1 MFRSATCFC
10 ILLLL
15 IGAVSALTMNPSVVK
30 VSAPAT
36 IVQRMTQ
43 TSLHP
48 AVASCGAG
56 AVNCNGK
63 CTNLNFDELN
73 CGSCG
78 MTCFDPAVCCNGE
91 CVDLMYDETNC
102 GSCGMTCFEPAKCC
116 KGSCKATCNEI
127 AQIKPTPS
135 EIAQIKP
142 TPSEIAQVKPTPSEI
157 AQVKTP
163 TLAAVHGLTA
173 PYRNITLV
181 TPVPQDCPPPSEG
194 WSCMQLAKAKEQFGY
209 LFAVHGNVPCGYI
222 TEDGHTIAEYCCK
235 AAGGLVSP
243 SFPGAAG
250 IRSPDTSLHIIDRTP
265 AAAGGP
271 GQGKVYGRIVGQR
284 PDFISTIFSLFAG
297 FFAKPVSCGEGT
309 VNCNGRCT
317 NINFDNTNC
326 GTCGMTCFDPA
337 VCCNGECVDL
347 QSDDANCGT
356 CGMTCFLPATCC
368 FGSCEETCPGKP
380 APMVVE
386 TPQVAGMATVT
397 PVAVG
402 MVVKTP
408 QVAGMVAGTPA
419 P

>member
-15 IGAVSALTMNPSVVK
+15 IGAASALTMNPSVVK

-43 TSLHP
+43 IPLHP

-56 AVNCNGK
+56 AVNCNGR
-63 CTNLNFDELN
+63 CTNINSDNLN

-116 KGSCKATCNEI
+116 KGSCKATCTEI
-127 AQIKPTPS
+127 AQVKTS
-135 EIAQIKP
+135 
-142 TPSEIAQVKPTPSEI
+142 PSEIAQVKTTPSEI

-163 TLAAVHGLTA
+163 PSEIAQVKTLAPAAVQGLTA
-173 PYRNITLV
+173 SYRNITVV
-181 TPVPQDCPPPSEG
+181 TPVPQDCPPSEG
-194 WSCMQLAKAKEQFGY
+194 WSCMQLAQAKEQFGY

-222 TEDGHTIAEYCCK
+222 TENGHTIAEYCCK
-235 AAGGLVSP
+235 AAEGLDSP
-243 SFPGAAG
+243 SSPGAVG
-250 IRSPDTSLHIIDRTP
+250 IESPDTSLHIINRTP

-271 GQGKVYGRIVGQR
+271 GQAKVYGRIVGQ
-284 PDFISTIFSLFAG
+284 PADFVSTIFSLFAG
-297 FFAKPVSCGEGT
+297 LFAKPVSCGEGA

-317 NINFDNTNC
+317 NMNFDTTNC

-380 APMVVE
+380 VSMVVE
-386 TPQVAGMATVT
+386 TPQVAGMVTVT

-402 MVVKTP
+402 MVVETP
-408 QVAGMVAGTPA
+408 QVSGMVAVTPA